1 VALPYKPPQLSDIP
15 CRNGSNATRAAL
27 IVLIS
32 LPPAYPPCIGE
43 GKEGAKEFSL
53 IREEGR
59 EADLSTEQACAQAPS
74 WLPNPN
80 GYPGRPQGAQRP
92 SRARAQAAQRLTARP
107 PLYAPLPVGEGQ
119 VAVRRLW
126 HVGAMERLKRRKDF
140 LAAAVGTSVSTPG
153 FVVQERRRADAGP
166 ARVGFT
172 VSRKVGGAVERN
184 RLRRQLREI
193 VRLSAA
199 TSLDAGSD
207 YVVVGRRAALDIPF
221 AKLTVDFTG
230 ALRRLKKKRRAGVP
244 GEANLRQADQSR

>member
-1 VALPYKPPQLSDIP
+1 M
-15 CRNGSNATRAAL
+15 
-27 IVLIS
+27 
-32 LPPAYPPCIGE
+32 
-43 GKEGAKEFSL
+43 
-53 IREEGR
+53 
-59 EADLSTEQACAQAPS
+59 
-74 WLPNPN
+74 
-80 GYPGRPQGAQRP
+80 
-92 SRARAQAAQRLTARP
+92 
-107 PLYAPLPVGEGQ
+107 
-119 VAVRRLW
+119 RRLW

-140 LAAAVGTSVSTPG
+140 LAAAAGTSVSTPG
-153 FVVQERRRADAGP
+153 LVVQERRRADAGP

-199 TSLDAGSD
+199 TGLDAGSD

-230 ALRRLKKKRRAGVP
+230 ALRRLKKKRRADVP